1 MDQGQTVMKE
11 ENQLPI
17 YQSEPGDEIDLKD
30 IILPIWKAKYRIILV
45 SFLFAGLV
53 LGYHLNRYAFT
64 SPSQYS
70 ATVNFNFEGVEKGA
84 YPNGSKFSPNDL
96 VSNNILR
103 RVFDELQ
110 LAEQGMGFSDFA
122 TAITVKSG
130 FSGEG
135 LLKSSAAEIASK
147 DKKISVEEFN
157 KIVSTYTVALNTYS
171 LQNAVLTLDNGA
183 LKLGQAQAEAVLL
196 KIPDVWAKYAI
207 QELGVM
213 AVFSNIVHIDIHKG
227 LGDEPLVIVN
237 KLSDFKVL
245 LQNSIDQ
252 LKEQSRAVSIV
263 DVKSGYTLGDLE
275 YQLTQIGKY
284 QINTLRT
291 VITDS
296 PSYSNDVGLHES
308 FRSGQLDKLQ
318 RDKRELIRMIKV
330 YDDISEQFDHV
341 LSRGQQRSTDKNN
354 VRSSSENTVYSP
366 QYGDALVNN
375 LLDLGGKMA
384 DPEFRKELIN
394 SKVALAI
401 KLQKV
406 ETEIEVFSSSSSSK
420 KVISKDQIM
429 NYLNLAAKD
438 LTVTADAMGSIVE
451 TYNSYAF
458 NEQGSLYSINGA
470 ITSAE
475 GYGLNDPKLKLK
487 VVLGFILG
495 GMLAVFWVWGRRL
508 VS

>member
-1 MDQGQTVMKE
+1 MKE

-53 LGYHLNRYAFT
+53 FGYHLFRYSFT
-64 SPSQYS
+64 APSQYS

-96 VSNNILR
+96 VSNNVLR

-110 LAEQGMGFSDFA
+110 LAEKAMEFSDFA

-130 FSGEG
+130 FFGED
-135 LLKSSAAEIASK
+135 LLTSSAAEIASK

-171 LQNAVLTLDNGA
+171 LQNAVLTLDNSD

-196 KIPDVWAKYAI
+196 KIPDVWAEYSI

-213 AVFSNIVHIDIHKG
+213 AVFSDIVTVDVKNG
-227 LGDEPLVIVN
+227 LGLEPLVMVN
-237 KLSDFKVL
+237 KLADYSELLTGLINDLKTHPRTISISD
-245 LQNSIDQ
+245 NT
-252 LKEQSRAVSIV
+252 
-263 DVKSGYTLGDLE
+263 SGYTLNDLS
-275 YQLTQIGKY
+275 YQLIQIQKY
-284 QINTLRT
+284 QVNTLRS
-291 VITDS
+291 VITDNAG
-296 PSYSNDVGLHES
+296 YSNDVGLHES

-318 RDKRELIRMIKV
+318 RDKGELVRLINVYDETSAQFDQIAFSRNQSMIKQ
-330 YDDISEQFDHV
+330 DAQDLTEKTI
-341 LSRGQQRSTDKNN
+341 
-354 VRSSSENTVYSP
+354 YSP
-366 QYGDALVNN
+366 QYGDALVNS
-375 LLDLGGKMA
+375 LLELGGKMA
-384 DPEFRKELIN
+384 DPEFRKTLIN
-394 SKVALAI
+394 KRIELAI
-401 KLQKV
+401 RLQKVQKV
-406 ETEIEVFSSSSSSK
+406 ETEIDIFSSSSKSIP
-420 KVISKDQIM
+420 KVDLLG
-429 NYLNLAAKD
+429 YLAKAADD
-438 LTVTADAMGSIVE
+438 LTGVANSLGAIVKS
-451 TYNSYAF
+451 YNSYAF

-470 ITSAE
+470 ITSSE

-495 GMLAVFWVWGRRL
+495 GMLAVFGVWGRRL